1 MAVHEE
7 ILDEGDMLQS
17 HGLSPPRFSMVAN
30 MTSAKNSGPT
40 FGNTI
45 FSKKRLSEAP
55 FTRNTMGSKVNSNF
69 VVSPRGTESVS
80 RREGEF

>member
-30 MTSAKNSGPT
+30 MTSGPT

-69 VVSPRGTESVS
+69 VVSPRGTESMS